1 MNTMKCEDAMLTMLA
16 LLDGEETEEVSSEQ
30 AAAHLNGCENCR
42 REIAQMR
49 DTVNLFK
56 GRQRREQDADLW
68 FEIEQ
73 RLDAQTSTAPQ
84 VKWQP
89 FLILVAGLIIYKLL
103 EMLPEREFGLSLK
116 LVPLILVIAL
126 FVFLKE
132 NPFKINTELAL
143 ER

>member
-16 LLDGEETEEVSSEQ
+16 LHEGEETEVSSEQ
-30 AAAHLNGCENCR
+30 ATAHLAECESCR
-42 REIAQMR
+42 QEIEQLR
-49 DTVNLFK
+49 NTVNLFK
-56 GRQRREQDADLW
+56 GQQRREQDADLW
-68 FEIEQ
+68 FEIEK
-73 RLDAQTSTAPQ
+73 RLDAQTSTASP

-89 FLILVAGLIIYKLL
+89 FLILVAGLVAYKLF
-103 EMLPEREFGLSLK
+103 EMLPERELGLSLK
-116 LVPLILVIAL
+116 LAPLILVVAL